1 MDSARSTMN
10 QRLIEEND
18 YLNSEV
24 EKLSRKQKE
33 LREELYQAQV
43 REKGLMKEFNDRQQ
57 DLTDQYH

>member
-1 MDSARSTMN
+1 MN